1 MLPDGVSMTRRKTA
15 TPPET
20 FDEPWKQIVPAL
32 FQPFLEFFAPE
43 VAREIDWSR
52 KPVFLDKELRR
63 IAKGFGRRRRST
75 ADFLVK
81 VWRLD
86 GAEQWLIIHIELQAQ
101 KDVNFA
107 ERMFLYNVRAYDLYR
122 KPVISLAVLADSDP
136 KWRPAGFEY
145 GLGGSGTSIRYPAVK
160 LLDYQERQEELEAD
174 PNPFGL
180 AVLAHLKTQET
191 RDNAENRLQ
200 WKVRLARLLFVR
212 RWTREQI
219 EELLQFLDWIMTLP
233 EALENSFEAR
243 YTEMEK
249 VETMAE
255 TMSPIIR
262 RAQARGIEIGKK
274 EALIEAQS
282 LLLRLAAKRLGLP
295 SEASRARV
303 EAIQVKSRLDF
314 LCERVFDVETWEEL
328 LEGEA

>member
-1 MLPDGVSMTRRKTA
+1 MPRRKTA

-32 FQPFLEFFAPE
+32 FQPFLAFFAPE
-43 VAREIDWSR
+43 VAQEIDWSR
-52 KPVFLDKELRR
+52 KPEFLDKELRR

-101 KDVNFA
+101 KDANFA

-122 KPVISLAVLADSDP
+122 KPVISLAVLADNDP
-136 KWRPAGFEY
+136 QWRPAAFEY
-145 GLGGSGTSIRYPAVK
+145 GMGQSGTSIRYPAVK
-160 LLDYQERQEELEAD
+160 LLDFKERQAELEAD

-191 RDNAENRLQ
+191 RGDAENRLQ
-200 WKVRLARLLFVR
+200 WKLRLARILFDR

-233 EALENSFEAR
+233 EELEDSFEAR

-255 TMSPIIR
+255 TMPPIIR
-262 RAQARGIEIGKK
+262 RAQARGIEIAKR
-274 EALIEAQS
+274 EALIQAQS

-314 LCERVFDVETWEEL
+314 LCERVLDVETWEEL
-328 LEGEA
+328 LEGDA

>member
-1 MLPDGVSMTRRKTA
+1 MPRRKTA

-43 VAREIDWSR
+43 IAREIDWSR

-101 KDVNFA
+101 RDARFA
-107 ERMFLYNVRAYDLYR
+107 ERMFLYNVRAYDLHR
-122 KPVISLAVLADSDP
+122 KPVISLAVLADNDP
-136 KWRPAGFEY
+136 QWRPAAFEY
-145 GLGGSGTSIRYPAVK
+145 GMGHSGTAIRYPAVK
-160 LLDYQERQEELEAD
+160 LLDYKERQAELEAD

-191 RDNAENRLQ
+191 RGDAENRLQ

-212 RWTREQI
+212 RWTREQV

-233 EALENSFEAR
+233 EELEGTFEAR
-243 YTEMEK
+243 YTEMEN
-249 VETMAE
+249 EDTMAE
-255 TMSPIIR
+255 TMPPIIR
-262 RAQARGIEIGKK
+262 RAQARGERQG
-274 EALIEAQS
+274 ALRTSHS
-282 LLLRLAAKRLGLP
+282 LLLRLGRKRLGEP
-295 SEASRARV
+295 GSSEMSRIATIDD
-303 EAIQVKSRLDF
+303 EERLVL
-314 LCERVFDVETWEEL
+314 LCERVLDVETWEEL
-328 LEGEA
+328 LKGED